1 MSSEDSKSDLFW
13 KIIVKWDF
21 QIKFQN
27 LPKQERLMHGEAE
40 DDIGSVVL
48 SRMLTELVKALMR
61 LVIFSYVGTS
71 II

>member
-1 MSSEDSKSDLFW
+1 
-13 KIIVKWDF
+13 
-21 QIKFQN
+21 
-27 LPKQERLMHGEAE
+27 MHGEAE
-40 DDIGSVVL
+40 DDIGSVLL